1 MGDITGLL
9 QEWRSGDPGAL
20 AKITALI
27 YDDLRRLAAHHL
39 KNERAVQTLG
49 PTALVHEVYLRIQS
63 VRTIDWKTR
72 AQFLSVVAG
81 LMRNVLVDH
90 ARKRLALKR
99 SGPDLGRPQID
110 LWLES
115 TVIDVLAVDVALN
128 KLSVEF
134 PRVGRIV
141 ELRFFGGLDGPEAA
155 KVLNTSLSTV
165 EREWRFARA
174 WLRDEINGSK

>member
-1 MGDITGLL
+1 
-9 QEWRSGDPGAL
+9 
-20 AKITALI
+20 
-27 YDDLRRLAAHHL
+27 
-39 KNERAVQTLG
+39 
-49 PTALVHEVYLRIQS
+49 
-63 VRTIDWKTR
+63 
-72 AQFLSVVAG
+72 
-81 LMRNVLVDH
+81 
-90 ARKRLALKR
+90 LKR

-128 KLSVEF
+128 KLSVQF

-141 ELRFFGGLDGPEAA
+141 ELRFFGGLDGPETA

-174 WLRDEINGSK
+174 WLRDEINGPN